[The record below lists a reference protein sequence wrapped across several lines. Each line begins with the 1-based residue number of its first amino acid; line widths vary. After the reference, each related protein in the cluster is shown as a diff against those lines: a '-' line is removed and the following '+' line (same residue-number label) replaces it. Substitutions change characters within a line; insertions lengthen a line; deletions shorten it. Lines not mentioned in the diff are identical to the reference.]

1 MLADLPVFGVFG
13 HHDSGK
19 TTVIEAVARRFAGRG
34 LAVAVAKPGAG
45 RLDIDRSGK
54 DSDRFFRAGADVFI
68 GSQEQGFAR
77 THPSSGAGEAGPVR
91 MPLDLVELARRY
103 DLVLVEGR
111 RALACPKVWLLAEG
125 ESAAPEGIGEVL
137 ATLGRE
143 VDRRTAVGD
152 IIDRWL
158 PEVWLRPPVYG
169 GVLIGGGST
178 RMGRPKHLI
187 ASGGRTWL
195 ERTTEVLA
203 TAAERVVVLG
213 GGALPPAL
221 EAAERLP
228 DAPGVEGPLAGILAA
243 MRWAPGATW
252 LIVACDMPE
261 VRPESLHWLLATRE
275 PGVWATLPRLPDRPA
290 PEPLLAHYDVRARLP
305 LEEVARSGPP
315 APSRL
320 ADHPKAATPEPP
332 SELHAAWDNLNR
344 PADLRERLT
353 RERADS
359 EN

>member
-1 MLADLPVFGVFG
+1 MLADLPVFGIFG

-19 TTVIEAVARRFAGRG
+19 TTVIDAVARRFAGRG

-45 RLDIDRSGK
+45 HLDVDRTGK

-77 THPSSGAGEAGPVR
+77 THPPSGAGEAGPVR
-91 MPLDLVELARRY
+91 MPLGLVELARRY

-111 RALACPKVWLLAEG
+111 RALACPKVWLLGEG
-125 ESAAPEGIGEVL
+125 ESAPPEGAAQVV

-152 IIDRWL
+152 IIERWL

-169 GVLIGGGST
+169 GVLIGGAST
-178 RMGRPKHLI
+178 RMGRSKHLI
-187 ASGGRTWL
+187 ETAGRTWL
-195 ERTTEVLA
+195 ERTMEVLA

-221 EAAERLP
+221 EAAQRLP

-243 MRWAPGATW
+243 MRWAPAATW
-252 LIVACDMPE
+252 LIAACDMPE
-261 VRPESLHWLLATRE
+261 VRPGALQWLLATRE
-275 PGVWATLPRLPDRPA
+275 PGVWATLPRLPGRPA
-290 PEPLLAHYDVRARLP
+290 PEPLLAHYDFRARLP
-305 LEEVARSGPP
+305 LEGLARSGPP

-320 ADHPKAATPEPP
+320 ADHPKAVTPEPP
-332 SELHAAWDNLNR
+332 AELHCAWDNLNT
-344 PADLRERLT
+344 PADLSERLT
-353 RERADS
+353 REQADP